1 MKLDTV
7 KMDIYKKY
15 LKFKFRKGKLR
26 GYIRKISRDRLLSL
40 GSENNLGSV
49 YKISPKEKGN
59 ELIVA
64 ALQIKV
70 LLYDDIGDFMDKM
83 NELVFK
89 AVQGGAQL
97 IVFPE
102 NNLSQ
107 LLGLFPGIKS
117 GSGIESG
124 KENEGEKGDDSLLTE
139 LDEDIKISDILG
151 FTGKI
156 IKKISSVIFSELASR
171 YKVYIMSGTGMFPA
185 NKGIFNTGFLYGP
198 DGALIGQQKK
208 THLMPQERE
217 WGLKRGDKL
226 DVFDTNIGRLALPVC
241 MDASYFESFRILT
254 IREAEIVMVPISNP
268 DPEYNYWTAMRGI
281 WGRVQESGVYGVKSA
296 LVGQFLGFT
305 FTGQAGIYAPLEMTG
320 DQSGIVLESR
330 SADQEEVLTAKLDL
344 QLLRKYRLSA
354 ERLNNKK
361 LWERYYPQVYYSVK
375 F

>member
-15 LKFKFRKGKLR
+15 LNIKYRNRKLR
-26 GYIRKISRDRLLSL
+26 GYISKISRDRLLSL

-89 AVQGGAQL
+89 AVEGGAQL

-102 NNLSQ
+102 NNLTQ
-107 LLGLFPGIKS
+107 LLGLFPGMKS
-117 GSGIESG
+117 DSEGQRDKGI
-124 KENEGEKGDDSLLTE
+124 DSVLAE
-139 LDEDIKISDILG
+139 MDEAIKIADILG
-151 FTGKI
+151 FTGEI
-156 IKKISSVIFSELASR
+156 IKNIASAIFSELAAQ
-171 YKVYIMSGTGMFPA
+171 YKVYIMSGTGMFPG
-185 NKGIFNTGFLYGP
+185 NKGIFNIGFLYGP
-198 DGALIGQQKK
+198 DGNLIGQQQK
-208 THLMPQERE
+208 THLMPQEKE
-217 WGLKRGDKL
+217 WGLKRGDRL
-226 DVFDTNIGRLALPVC
+226 DVFDTDIGRMALPVC
-241 MDASYFESFRILT
+241 MDASYFESFRIL
-254 IREAEIVMVPISNP
+254 ALKGVEIVMVPISNP

-296 LVGQFLGFT
+296 LVGQLLGFT
-305 FTGQAGIYAPLEMTG
+305 FTGQSGIYAPLEITA
-320 DQSGIVLESR
+320 DRSGIVLESR

-344 QLLRKYRLSA
+344 QLLRRYRLLA
-354 ERLNNKK
+354 EQLNNKK
-361 LWERYYPQVYYSVK
+361 LWERYYPQVYYSV
-375 F
+375 